1 MHQLPH
7 ARTCLGCSA
16 GSDISLIEYIYLK
29 ILLNQ
34 TMLFSFFST
43 NDEFLVPCWMGTWWA
58 RDSCR
63 NSGALCSSRDT
74 PRGLRCMWEVC
85 KCMIKI
91 SSLRFI
97 GKVDNSG
104 WKWKPVNNCSNSV
117 SIRMLPF
124 VSRQCADVLSNV
136 KFSSWTN
143 LGKGRIKDMSKG
155 YVDPPARQIQL

>member
-1 MHQLPH
+1 MWINFDSSSQVASFVTLFHVHQLPH

-34 TMLFSFFST
+34 TMLFSFWYFSST

-63 NSGALCSSRDT
+63 NNGALCSSQDT
-74 PRGLRCMWEVC
+74 PRGLRCIWGAC
-85 KCMIKI
+85 KCLMSGLKLIL
-91 SSLRFI
+91 SNECI
-97 GKVDNSG
+97 GKVDDSD
-104 WKWKPVNNCSNSV
+104 WKWKPVYNCCHSI

-136 KFSSWTN
+136 KF
-143 LGKGRIKDMSKG
+143 
-155 YVDPPARQIQL
+155 